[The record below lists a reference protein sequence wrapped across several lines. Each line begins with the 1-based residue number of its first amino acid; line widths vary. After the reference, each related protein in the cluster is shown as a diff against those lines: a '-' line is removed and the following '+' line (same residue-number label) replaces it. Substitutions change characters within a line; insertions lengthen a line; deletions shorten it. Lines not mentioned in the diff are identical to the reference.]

1 MHIRTML
8 LASAASV
15 AMCGGAMADVPSHIK
30 RVACSPFARTEIVG
44 ILGHP
49 TVITFPPGEKFYR
62 APMTG
67 KKTTEGAQEQGAW
80 SGVSA
85 EDGKD
90 APLGNNVPLWP
101 VATDRATITVI
112 TVTGDDQHI
121 VQHAYPFLLSA
132 LPNTPDA
139 LDNPTVTL
147 NLICS
152 GKGVAAPTVEAP
164 AVAPAAHAP
173 VRPVQYTQAQI
184 QAWTA
189 RQKEKREDADLH
201 LRTDSFNGADGIC
214 RYHAQGHKPNALQ
227 PRCPMDNGIWALIR
241 FPGLSKKPAV
251 YVVGDGFE
259 DERLARQHADG
270 DFVVVEEI
278 APRLRLRLG
287 DAVLDVVN
295 DAYDP
300 AGKPTG
306 TGTIA
311 PSVTRD
317 LIQAKN

>member
-1 MHIRTML
+1 MFIKTVL

-15 AMCGGAMADVPSHIK
+15 SMCVGALADTPSHIK

-67 KKTTEGAQEQGAW
+67 KKTAEGAAEQGAW
-80 SGVSA
+80 SGVSP
-85 EDGKD
+85 EEGKD
-90 APLGNNVPLWP
+90 SPLGNNVPLWP
-101 VATDRATITVI
+101 ATTDRATITII
-112 TVTGDDQHI
+112 TATGDNDHI

-132 LPNTPDA
+132 VPNTPDA
-139 LDNPTVTL
+139 LDNPTATL

-152 GKGVAAPTVEAP
+152 GKGVAPVVDAPSGGSPVVKAP
-164 AVAPAAHAP
+164 M
-173 VRPVQYTQAQI
+173 RQVQYTPAQV
-184 QAWTA
+184 QAWVA
-189 RQKEKREDADLH
+189 RQRAKRDAADTH
-201 LRTDSFNGADGIC
+201 LRTDAFNGADSNC
-214 RYHAQGHKPNALQ
+214 HYHGQGRKPNALQ
-227 PRCPMDNGIWALIR
+227 PRCPMDNGQWVLIR

-251 YVVGDGFE
+251 YVVADGFE

-311 PSVTRD
+311 PGVTRD
-317 LIQAKN
+317 LIQAKY